1 MAEHISYSR
10 ESTYLRCPYAH
21 YLGYVQNLKPKK
33 PVRPLKFGTDFHKL
47 LEFRDDKNE
56 LRKIIKDV
64 RETYYEMPAN
74 WQTEL
79 GESYVDDLKTIF
91 KDYMKI
97 YKNSPVPTV
106 TEQRFEIPMS
116 KINGKSMI
124 FVGIIDGLYK
134 HEDGEITIEE
144 HKTFTRKPDMSTLVM
159 NKQVCLYAKAA
170 QTFLGVFPSKV
181 MWDYI
186 KSTPAA
192 APVWLEKSQRF
203 SAAKSDYITPYSYL
217 RAAKAKG
224 IDKQEALAQA
234 KLYKGNIMNYYFR
247 LTLDL
252 IPTMVE
258 KSWEDFVYVAEDICR
273 NGENNKVM
281 NMTKD
286 CSWCDFYPICHAE
299 MTGGDVKYTIEQDFV
314 ERK

>member
-10 ESTYLRCPYAH
+10 ESAYLRCPYAH
-21 YLGYVQNLKPKK
+21 YLGYIRKLTPKK
-33 PVRPLKFGTDFHKL
+33 PARPLRFGTDFHKM
-47 LEFRDDKNE
+47 LEFRDNKKK
-56 LRKIIKDV
+56 LAAIIKDV

-74 WQTEL
+74 FQAEL
-79 GESYVDDLKTIF
+79 GESYVEDLKTIF

-97 YKNSPVPTV
+97 YKNSPIPDE
-106 TEQRFEIPMS
+106 TEHRFEIPIS
-116 KINGKSMI
+116 KINGNSMI
-124 FVGIIDGLYK
+124 FVGVIDGLYK
-134 HEDGEITIEE
+134 HEDDITIEE

-170 QTFLGVFPSKV
+170 HFLWGVFPSKV

-186 KSTPAA
+186 KSTPANE
-192 APVWLEKSQRF
+192 PVWLEKSQRF
-203 SAAKSDYITPYSYL
+203 SAAKSDYITPYSFM
-217 RAAKAKG
+217 RAAKARG
-224 IDKQEALAQA
+224 MDKQEALAQA
-234 KLYKGNIMNYYFR
+234 KLYKGNILNYYFR
-247 LTLDL
+247 ITLDL

-258 KSWEDFVYVAEDICR
+258 KSWEDFVYVAEEICR

-286 CSWCDFYPICHAE
+286 CSWCSFYPICYAE

-314 ERK
+314 EKE